1 MSSEDNSKKKVTI
14 SEIDLAAEI
23 GAELLRTNAQVREL
37 FIESM
42 SGLRDYAKTSIEE
55 SEEGETVEEGDESEE
70 SEESEEGET
79 VEEGDE

>member
-42 SGLRDYAKTSIEE
+42 NGLRDYAKNSIEE
-55 SEEGETVEEGDESEE
+55 PDSVEESDESDESEE
-70 SEESEEGET
+70 SEESET
-79 VEEGDE
+79 LEEGDE

>member
-42 SGLRDYAKTSIEE
+42 NGLRDYAKTSIEE
-55 SEEGETVEEGDESEE
+55 PVEEGDESEE
-70 SEESEEGET
+70 NGP